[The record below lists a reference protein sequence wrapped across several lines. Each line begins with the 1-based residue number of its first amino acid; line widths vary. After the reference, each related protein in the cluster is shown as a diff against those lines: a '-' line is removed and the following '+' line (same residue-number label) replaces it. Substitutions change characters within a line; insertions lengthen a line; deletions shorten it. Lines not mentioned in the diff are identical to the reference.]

1 MGLRDIFGLI
11 TGVNQKAEVR
21 GPKEIRN
28 PKAERTIKA
37 ACKKTRAPGISAS
50 ALALHPGVVAV

>member
-1 MGLRDIFGLI
+1 MGLRDVFGLI
-11 TGVNQKAEVR
+11 RGVNQKAEFR

-37 ACKKTRAPGISAS
+37 ACMKTCAAGISAS
-50 ALALHPGVVAV
+50 APALHPRVAL